1 MKNLKKF
8 LSVLLSAALMLALA
22 VPALADGETGVLT
35 LTAETETGSAVR
47 VSGTAAADVKA
58 AVVVQ
63 VLSSKGAVLGMES
76 LSVSGGKFSGTVRCS
91 GAAASVR
98 AADYDGGAWKT
109 ATVSYPVYEEEDDEP
124 VVVIPVKPK
133 ETTVV
138 TPGGAPGALP
148 AEVKVSGSTATISGM
163 DAKEAQNA
171 ILAAATGQ
179 TDEFSIDLSGA
190 KGVESVAL
198 PAEMTQLLATALKT
212 APAVGSV
219 ALKLPAGTV
228 ELDTKVLSGVAAAAQ
243 GELTLTLKTDGVKL
257 TGAQRLALS
266 GADRQLTLEI
276 GLRSGKTELHD
287 LGGGTATV
295 RVPFTLKAGQK
306 PSDIETFYVA
316 GDGASEKLASRVVG
330 GELELPLTHCSTY
343 VAVYNP
349 HAVEEC
355 AQDATC
361 PLAAFEDIVS
371 GEWYHDGLH
380 YCAANGMMG
389 GYGDGRMGP
398 DDTVTRGQFVLM
410 LWRME
415 GCPDAGD
422 TTDFTD
428 VPAGEQTKAVAW
440 AQREKM
446 VDGYGDGLFGTDDP
460 ILREQLAKILM
471 GYAVSKGRD
480 VSIGEETNILSYDD
494 AFDVDDWAISAMQ
507 WACGAGIL
515 QGYDNRLTPQD
526 TATRAEA
533 ATMLRRFCA

>member
-1 MKNLKKF
+1 MKNWKKF
-8 LSVLLSAALMLALA
+8 LSVLLSVALMLALA

-35 LTAETETGSAVR
+35 LVASGESGSTVR
-47 VSGTAAADVKA
+47 VSGTAAEDVKA

-63 VLSSKGAVLGMES
+63 VLSSEGAVLGMES
-76 LSVSGGKFSGTVRCS
+76 LSVSDGKFSGTVRCS
-91 GAAASVR
+91 GTAASVR

-109 ATVSYPVYEEEDDEP
+109 ATVSYPVYEEDDEP
-124 VVVIPVKPK
+124 IVVIPSKPQ

-148 AEVKVSGSTATISGM
+148 TEVKVSGSTASISGM
-163 DAKEAQNA
+163 DAKEAQKV
-171 ILAAATGQ
+171 ILAAAMGQ

-212 APAVGSV
+212 APAVGSI
-219 ALKLPAGTV
+219 ALKLPTGTV
-228 ELDTKVLSGVAAAAQ
+228 ELDTKALSGAAAAAQ
-243 GELTLTLKTDGVKL
+243 DGLTLTLKTEGVKL
-257 TGAQRLALS
+257 TSAQRLALS
-266 GADRQLTLEI
+266 GADCQLSLEI
-276 GLRSGKTELHD
+276 SLRSGKTELHD

-306 PSDIETFYVA
+306 PSEIETFYVA
-316 GDGASEKLASRVVG
+316 GDGTTEKLASHVVG

-343 VAVYNP
+343 VAVHNP

-355 AQDATC
+355 AEDATC
-361 PLAAFEDIVS
+361 PLAAFEDVVS

-380 YCAANGMMG
+380 YCVANGMMG

-422 TTDFTD
+422 TTGFTD
-428 VPAGEQTKAVAW
+428 VPAGEQAKAVAW

-446 VDGYGDGLFGTDDP
+446 VEGYGDGLFGTDDP
-460 ILREQLAKILM
+460 ILREQLAKILL

-494 AFDVDDWAISAMQ
+494 AFDVDDWAIPAMQ

-515 QGYDNRLTPQD
+515 QGYDNRLMPQD

-533 ATMLRRFCA
+533 ATMLQRFCA